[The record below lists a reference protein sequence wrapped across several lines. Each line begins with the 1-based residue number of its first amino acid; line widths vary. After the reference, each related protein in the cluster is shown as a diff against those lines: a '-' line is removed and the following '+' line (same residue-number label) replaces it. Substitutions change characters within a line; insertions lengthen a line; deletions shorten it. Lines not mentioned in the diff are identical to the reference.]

1 MKNKNKIK
9 IFTIS
14 RHRLYHIVTYA
25 PRGTLGGGGGG
36 GKEEEKKSL
45 QNATKY

>member
-9 IFTIS
+9 ISTIS
-14 RHRLYHIVTYA
+14 RHRLYQIVTYA
-25 PRGTLGGGGGG
+25 PRGTLGGG